1 MKHFKQAQAA
11 FEESIQIN
19 PFNPEVHVGLANAY
33 AMLGD
38 NAGFAKER
46 DIAYRLRR

>member
-1 MKHFKQAQAA
+1 LKDFNQAKAA

-33 AMLGD
+33 ARLGD
-38 NAGFAKER
+38 HAGFARER